1 MRNFHKFL
9 VILLLFPSVSIS
21 QRVNERFELMLFSEN
36 FDAPSDKW
44 TTTADNENLFV
55 VQDGEYI
62 LQRKNAQKPFVIFAE
77 IGQEITNCRMS
88 GGFLLEINKKRE
100 YRIRQITS
108 GTYLPL
114 TGNSKNE
121 GWTKSTAI
129 NEPGQSNIVEIRTS
143 NGTYDL
149 YINEAYQTSFY
160 EPAYKSGKI
169 ALIIGP
175 DTRTRFDFLYVFGKG
190 GSGDSSSK
198 AESPREPDTANGSEV
213 IRLAESIIQLRT
225 QINELKRDNDELKRN
240 ISALRSSENEKK
252 AELKSVEEEIKLMQ
266 DQISS
271 KDAEIA
277 KLTAERDELAKFKE
291 MAGGNE
297 SGDVVITLS
306 KALKAEKEKNIK
318 LEEELRNLRMGKQ

>member
-77 IGQEITNCRMS
+77 IGQEITNCRIVSSIKLDKTMGASAFSGIIFMIQPQLS

-252 AELKSVEEEIKLMQ
+252 SELKSVEEEIKLMQ

-277 KLTAERDELAKFKE
+277 KLTAERD
-291 MAGGNE
+291 
-297 SGDVVITLS
+297 
-306 KALKAEKEKNIK
+306 
-318 LEEELRNLRMGKQ
+318 